1 MPQARALADRIAAN
15 PPEAV
20 EHIKEGLRR
29 AAGMDRSGLPD
40 LAAFVGNGLAR
51 LFASEGHKEAVA
63 AFMSKRS

>member
-1 MPQARALADRIAAN
+1 MSETRALADRIAVN

-29 AAGMDRSGLPD
+29 ASGMDRTGLPD

-51 LFASEGHKEAVA
+51 LFASEGHREAVA
-63 AFMSKRS
+63 AFMSRRS